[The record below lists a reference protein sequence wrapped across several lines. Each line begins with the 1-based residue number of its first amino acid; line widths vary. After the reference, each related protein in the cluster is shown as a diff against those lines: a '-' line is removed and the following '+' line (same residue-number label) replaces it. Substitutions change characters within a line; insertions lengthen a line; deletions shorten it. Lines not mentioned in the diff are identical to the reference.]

1 MKLIEK
7 GTKLFN
13 DGIPTNFGYAFSGV
27 VDYNIKD
34 AKVPPLRLKEWD
46 FYQIVNNK
54 FSMYAI
60 IGYVSYATS
69 INITLFEY
77 EKNKSYYVGKLL
89 PFKKVVMD
97 NNASQDSSVIYDDK
111 DYHLELRKVG
121 QFRFIDFKANDKK
134 LGQCSATIK
143 LQETQKEHILVS
155 TPFEKK
161 KHFYLNQKNCLMRAY
176 GSIRFG
182 EKKYDLEDKSF
193 GLLDWGRGVLPFKHQ
208 WVWGSGSGLVNG
220 KLFGFNIGRFGN
232 NEFGTENIFWYDG
245 KSYKLGKVEITYN
258 PDAYM
263 DDWTYLSDD
272 GLFSFKMKPVYDNHT
287 KTKMLW
293 VDNECHQV
301 FGFFS
306 GYIKIDDKLIE
317 IKDFWAFTEFAHNR
331 W

>member
-13 DGIPTNFGYAFSGV
+13 DGVPTNFGYAFSGV

-60 IGYVSYATS
+60 IGHVSYATS

-134 LGQCSATIK
+134 IGQCSATIK

-155 TPFEKK
+155 TLFEKK

-220 KLFGFNIGRFGN
+220 KLFGFNIGKFGN

-272 GLFSFKMKPVYDNHT
+272 GKFSFKMKPVYDNHT

-306 GYIKIDDKLIE
+306 GYIKIDDNFIQ